1 MQMIRNIIAS
11 LALVILTMLVVA
23 CQPDKNLDNF
33 SLSCGAELTLRE
45 NATELIEVIAGG
57 NYMIETD
64 NNNAICTQDGNYIR
78 VKAIKLGT
86 CILTVTAESGEQATC
101 TITIEKSS
109 AQKDFLVFADLR
121 IENWKDETLYVE
133 KTDGLQVTCE
143 KDTDVAGY
151 RLPGT
156 TTYGFY
162 FVESGHFCRLSAPT
176 DFAAKGIFEGG
187 IVAIG
192 DGNNDTRYYICDA
205 VSVVKVSNGKAWV
218 EASMAMHADLRLVVE
233 LY

>member
-1 MQMIRNIIAS
+1 MQMKRNIIAS
-11 LALVILTMLVVA
+11 LALVMLTMLVVA
-23 CQPDKNLDNF
+23 CQPDKNIDNF
-33 SLSCGAELTLRE
+33 SLSCGGELTLRE
-45 NATELIEVIAGG
+45 NDSDLIEVIAGG
-57 NYMIETD
+57 NYMIET
-64 NNNAICTQDGNYIR
+64 NNSNAICTQDGSYIR
-78 VKAIKLGT
+78 VKAIKVGT
-86 CILTVTAESGEQATC
+86 CILTVTAEGGEQLTC
-101 TITIEKSS
+101 AITVEKSS

-121 IENWKDETLYVE
+121 IENWKEETLYVE

-151 RLPGT
+151 NTPGT

-176 DFAAKGIFEGG
+176 DFATKGNFEGG

-192 DGNNDTRYYICDA
+192 DGSNDTRYYICDA

-218 EASMAMHADLRLVVE
+218 EASMTMHADLRLVVE

>member
-1 MQMIRNIIAS
+1 MQMIRNNIAPYV
-11 LALVILTMLVVA
+11 LMMLTMLFAA
-23 CQPDKNLDNF
+23 CQPENTYDRFAID
-33 SLSCGAELTLRE
+33 CGSELTLRE

-57 NYMIETD
+57 NYTIET
-64 NNNAICTQDGNYIR
+64 NNSNAICTQDGNYIR

-101 TITIEKSS
+101 TITIEKSP
-109 AQKDFLVFADLR
+109 AQKDFLVFSDLR
-121 IENWKDETLYVE
+121 IENWKDETIYVE

-151 RLPGT
+151 YSPGT
-156 TTYGFY
+156 TTYGYY

-176 DFAAKGIFEGG
+176 NFAVKGDFKGG

-205 VSVVKVSNGKAWV
+205 VSVVKVSNGKSWV